1 MVESVVEF
9 EVEFEVEV
17 AVAEVE
23 VEFDVESVVVESVVE
38 VEVEVEVEVAVVESV
53 EERKNKYL
61 AQELQKKKN
70 DIESINGD
78 IKKMKKV
85 IEKNNEQERVLKKEE
100 VFLQK
105 MIEFTRNHS
114 NT

>member
-1 MVESVVEF
+1 MSSGLAIDISVENIQDYEMQLKKLYS
-9 EVEFEVEV
+9 
-17 AVAEVE
+17 
-23 VEFDVESVVVESVVE
+23 DIN
-38 VEVEVEVEVAVVESV
+38 V

-61 AQELQKKKN
+61 TQELQKKKN
-70 DIESINGD
+70 EIESINGD

-85 IEKNNEQERVLKKEE
+85 IEKNNEQDRVLKKEE

-114 NT
+114 NF

>member
-1 MVESVVEF
+1 MSLALATDISVENIQDYEMQLKRLYSNIN
-9 EVEFEVEV
+9 
-17 AVAEVE
+17 
-23 VEFDVESVVVESVVE
+23 
-38 VEVEVEVEVAVVESV
+38 V

-70 DIESINGD
+70 EIESINGD

-85 IEKNNEQERVLKKEE
+85 IEKNNEQEHVLKKEE

-114 NT
+114 NA

>member
-1 MVESVVEF
+1 MSSALVSDISVESIQDYEMQLKRLY
-9 EVEFEVEV
+9 
-17 AVAEVE
+17 
-23 VEFDVESVVVESVVE
+23 SNIN
-38 VEVEVEVEVAVVESV
+38 V

-70 DIESINGD
+70 EIESINGD

-114 NT
+114 NA

>member
-1 MVESVVEF
+1 MSLALATDISVENIQDYEMQLKRLYSNIN
-9 EVEFEVEV
+9 
-17 AVAEVE
+17 
-23 VEFDVESVVVESVVE
+23 
-38 VEVEVEVEVAVVESV
+38 V

-70 DIESINGD
+70 EIESINGD

-105 MIEFTRNHS
+105 MIEYTRNHS
-114 NT
+114 NN

>member
-1 MVESVVEF
+1 MSSAIATDISVESIQDYEMQLKKLYS
-9 EVEFEVEV
+9 EIN
-17 AVAEVE
+17 
-23 VEFDVESVVVESVVE
+23 
-38 VEVEVEVEVAVVESV
+38 V

-61 AQELQKKKN
+61 AQEVQKKKN
-70 DIESINGD
+70 EIESINGD

-85 IEKNNEQERVLKKEE
+85 IEKNNEQDRVLKKEE

-114 NT
+114 NF

>member
-1 MVESVVEF
+1 MSSAIATDISVESIQDYEMQLKKLYS
-9 EVEFEVEV
+9 EIN
-17 AVAEVE
+17 
-23 VEFDVESVVVESVVE
+23 
-38 VEVEVEVEVAVVESV
+38 V

-61 AQELQKKKN
+61 VQEVQKKKN
-70 DIESINGD
+70 EIESINGD

-85 IEKNNEQERVLKKEE
+85 IEKNNEQHRVLKKEE

-114 NT
+114 NF

>member
-1 MVESVVEF
+1 MSLALATDISVENIQDYEMQLKRLYSNI
-9 EVEFEVEV
+9 
-17 AVAEVE
+17 
-23 VEFDVESVVVESVVE
+23 
-38 VEVEVEVEVAVVESV
+38 SV

-70 DIESINGD
+70 EIESINGD

-114 NT
+114 NA

>member
-1 MVESVVEF
+1 MSSALVSDISVESIQDYEMLLKRLY
-9 EVEFEVEV
+9 
-17 AVAEVE
+17 
-23 VEFDVESVVVESVVE
+23 SNIN
-38 VEVEVEVEVAVVESV
+38 V

-70 DIESINGD
+70 EIESINGD

-85 IEKNNEQERVLKKEE
+85 IEKNNEQEHVLKKEE

>member
-1 MVESVVEF
+1 MSSTLATDMTVENIQDYEMQLRRLYS
-9 EVEFEVEV
+9 
-17 AVAEVE
+17 
-23 VEFDVESVVVESVVE
+23 DIN
-38 VEVEVEVEVAVVESV
+38 V

-70 DIESINGD
+70 EIESINND

-105 MIEFTRNHS
+105 MIEYTRNHS
-114 NT
+114 SN

>member
-1 MVESVVEF
+1 MSSAIATDISVESIQDYEMQLKKLYS
-9 EVEFEVEV
+9 EIN
-17 AVAEVE
+17 
-23 VEFDVESVVVESVVE
+23 
-38 VEVEVEVEVAVVESV
+38 V

-61 AQELQKKKN
+61 AQEVQKKKN
-70 DIESINGD
+70 EIESINGD

-85 IEKNNEQERVLKKEE
+85 IEKNNEQHRVLKKEE

-114 NT
+114 NF

>member
-1 MVESVVEF
+1 MNSAIVS
-9 EVEFEVEV
+9 
-17 AVAEVE
+17 
-23 VEFDVESVVVESVVE
+23 DI
-38 VEVEVEVEVAVVESV
+38 SV
-53 EERKNKYL
+53 ENIQDYEMQLRRLYSDINVEDRKNKYL
-61 AQELQKKKN
+61 AQEVQKKKSE
-70 DIESINGD
+70 IESINND

-114 NT
+114 IL

>member
-1 MVESVVEF
+1 MSSASVSDISVESIQDYEMQLKRLY
-9 EVEFEVEV
+9 
-17 AVAEVE
+17 
-23 VEFDVESVVVESVVE
+23 SNIN
-38 VEVEVEVEVAVVESV
+38 V

-70 DIESINGD
+70 EIESINGD

-114 NT
+114 NA

>member
-1 MVESVVEF
+1 MNSAIVS
-9 EVEFEVEV
+9 
-17 AVAEVE
+17 
-23 VEFDVESVVVESVVE
+23 DI
-38 VEVEVEVEVAVVESV
+38 SV
-53 EERKNKYL
+53 ENIQDYEMQLKRLYSDINVEDRKNKYL
-61 AQELQKKKN
+61 AQEVQKKKGE
-70 DIESINGD
+70 IESINND

-114 NT
+114 NI

>member
-1 MVESVVEF
+1 MSSAIANDISVESIQDYEMQLKRLYS
-9 EVEFEVEV
+9 EIN
-17 AVAEVE
+17 
-23 VEFDVESVVVESVVE
+23 
-38 VEVEVEVEVAVVESV
+38 V

-61 AQELQKKKN
+61 AQEIQKKKGE
-70 DIESINGD
+70 IESINND

-105 MIEFTRNHS
+105 MIEFTRNHT
-114 NT
+114 NI